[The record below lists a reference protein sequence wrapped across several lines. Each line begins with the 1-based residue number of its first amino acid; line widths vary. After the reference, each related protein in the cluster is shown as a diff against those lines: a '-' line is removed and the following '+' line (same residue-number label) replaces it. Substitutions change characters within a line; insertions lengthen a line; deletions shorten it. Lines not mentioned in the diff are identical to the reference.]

1 VRNCTLAFILTSGR
15 QLTLFGDLLLAPLG
29 PNLCNCDSAFG
40 RSSSH
45 LFCRTHSEGTPT
57 KAVIVK
63 LHEQDENFEHILE
76 SAVIVSWADLMRGRS
91 GLIHIEYGFAP
102 SATLD
107 YLKVWSSSGEAIGFW
122 LVRTGCQLHNLMTS
136 ASTSITDMYWRR
148 LAHILEVVMQ
158 HQSLF
163 ALPQNLGRQGLL
175 QIGTPTEKESNAAA
189 ASVNDAID
197 RVNSL
202 AEPTAETA

>member
-1 VRNCTLAFILTSGR
+1 MPETT
-15 QLTLFGDLLLAPLG
+15 T
-29 PNLCNCDSAFG
+29 
-40 RSSSH
+40 
-45 LFCRTHSEGTPT
+45 T
-57 KAVIVK
+57 KAVIMK
-63 LHEQDENFEHILE
+63 LHEPNKSIEQILE
-76 SAVIVSWADLMRGRS
+76 SAVVANWTDLMPGGRS

-102 SATLD
+102 ATLD

-197 RVNSL
+197 LVNSL
-202 AEPTAETA
+202 AEPTAETVA